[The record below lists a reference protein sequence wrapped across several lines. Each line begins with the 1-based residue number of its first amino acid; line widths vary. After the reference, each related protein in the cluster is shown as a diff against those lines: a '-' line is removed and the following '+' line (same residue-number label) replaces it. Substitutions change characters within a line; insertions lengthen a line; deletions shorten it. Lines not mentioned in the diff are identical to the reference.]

1 MFLYELLLIEI
12 PVIDARWASMI
23 LNGNI
28 IEPFF
33 RRGDVEVRS
42 HKAAT
47 PLAKPPTIKLEKLIM
62 VYTFL

>member
-1 MFLYELLLIEI
+1 
-12 PVIDARWASMI
+12 MI

>member
-1 MFLYELLLIEI
+1 
-12 PVIDARWASMI
+12 MI

-47 PLAKPPTIKLEKLIM
+47 PLAKPPIIRLEKVIM
-62 VYTFL
+62 VYTCL